1 MKKDRQEPRIENV
14 YQLEGRVPVAK
25 AIPFGLQHVLA
36 MFVANIA
43 PLIIIASV
51 AVYNGQPFSVIETAR
66 LLQNC
71 MLIAGI
77 GTMLQLYPVWKIGSG
92 LPVVMGLSFTF
103 LAACMTAA
111 SQDYGVMVG
120 AIIVGGVFEGILG
133 LTAKYWRKIISPIL
147 SACVVVSI
155 GLSILNVGVS
165 SFGSSAKYPLG
176 SWQNLLV
183 AAITLAAAL
192 IFHTTLKG
200 VAKQLYV
207 LLGMIVGYV
216 VAVCFGMVDFA
227 GMTQTIRELGVV
239 AVPQLFA
246 YTPKFQMGTILSFC
260 LVFIVSA
267 VETIGDTTAT
277 CTGGLGRDITDKEI
291 SGSLCVDGFASAL
304 SGGVFGCSPI
314 TSFSQN
320 VGLIS
325 MTHVVNRF
333 TIMFGALAMILGGLF
348 PPIGAFFTTLPDC
361 VLGGCTVIMFGSIMM
376 SGIRMMQDAGL
387 DQRNVLIA
395 ATSLCLGV
403 GVTQVE
409 GFFDNLPPVFGE
421 IFAGNMVAGVFVVG
435 LILELC
441 LAQGPQALRD
451 PVKIGNFFR
460 LCAADSRLRRFFR
473 VRRKSILYLAD
484 MKRRPAAQSN
494 SVAGDKI
501 QKQG

>member
-1 MKKDRQEPRIENV
+1 MKTTAQRKESSIDNIYR
-14 YQLEGRVPVAK
+14 LDGRVPIGR

-36 MFVANIA
+36 MFVANVA

-51 AVYNGQPFSVIETAR
+51 AVYNGAPFTAAETAQ

-77 GTMLQLYPVWKIGSG
+77 GTLVQLYPVWKIGSG

-103 LAACMTAA
+103 LAAAMTTA

-120 AIIVGGVFEGILG
+120 AIIVGGCFEGILG
-133 LTAKYWRKIISPIL
+133 LTAKYWRRIISPTL
-147 SACVVVSI
+147 SACVVISI

-165 SFGSSAKYPLG
+165 SFGSSSAYPLG

-192 IFHTTLKG
+192 VFHTMLKG

-207 LLGMIVGYV
+207 LLGMLVGYV
-216 VAVCFGMVDFA
+216 VSIFFGMVDFGSMA
-227 GMTQTIRELGVV
+227 DTIGQLGVV
-239 AVPQLFA
+239 AVPRLFT
-246 YTPKFQMGTILSFC
+246 YVPKFQIGAIFSFA

-277 CTGGLGRDITDKEI
+277 CTGGLGRDITEKEL
-291 SGSLCVDGFASAL
+291 SGSLCCDGFVSAI

-325 MTHVVNRF
+325 MTHVVNRYC
-333 TIMFGALAMILGGLF
+333 IMFGALAMILGGLF
-348 PPIGAFFTTLPDC
+348 PPVGAFFTTLPDC

-376 SGIRMMQDAGL
+376 SGVKMLQEAGL
-387 DQRNVLIA
+387 NNRSTLIA
-395 ATSLCLGV
+395 ATSICLGV
-403 GVTQVE
+403 GVTEVD
-409 GFFDNLPPVFGE
+409 GFFDNLPAVFGDV
-421 IFAGNMVAGVFVVG
+421 FAGNMVAGVFVVG
-435 LILELC
+435 LIMELC
-441 LAQGPQALRD
+441 LPKD
-451 PVKIGNFFR
+451 PAR
-460 LCAADSRLRRFFR
+460 
-473 VRRKSILYLAD
+473 YET
-484 MKRRPAAQSN
+484 RPAEKN
-494 SVAGDKI
+494 
-501 QKQG
+501 

>member
-1 MKKDRQEPRIENV
+1 MKKARQEPRIENV
-14 YQLEGRVPVAK
+14 YQMEGRVPVAK

-51 AVYNGQPFSVIETAR
+51 AVYNGQPFTVIETAR

-147 SACVVVSI
+147 S
-155 GLSILNVGVS
+155 
-165 SFGSSAKYPLG
+165 
-176 SWQNLLV
+176 
-183 AAITLAAAL
+183 
-192 IFHTTLKG
+192 
-200 VAKQLYV
+200 
-207 LLGMIVGYV
+207 
-216 VAVCFGMVDFA
+216 
-227 GMTQTIRELGVV
+227 
-239 AVPQLFA
+239 
-246 YTPKFQMGTILSFC
+246 FC

-291 SGSLCVDGFASAL
+291 SGSLCGDGFASAL

-441 LAQGPQALRD
+441 LPKD
-451 PVKIGNFFR
+451 P
-460 LCAADSRLRRFFR
+460 
-473 VRRKSILYLAD
+473 
-484 MKRRPAAQSN
+484 KRYETR
-494 SVAGDKI
+494 
-501 QKQG
+501 

>member
-1 MKKDRQEPRIENV
+1 MKNPAQEPCIENA
-14 YQLEGRVPVAK
+14 YQLEGRVPIAK

-36 MFVANIA
+36 MFVANVA
-43 PLIIIASV
+43 PLIIISSV
-51 AVYNGQPFSVIETAR
+51 AVYQGEAFTAIETAK

-77 GTMLQLYPVWKIGSG
+77 GTLLQLYPVWKIGSG
-92 LPVVMGLSFTF
+92 LPVVMGISFTF
-103 LAACMTAA
+103 LAACLATA
-111 SQDYGVMVG
+111 SQDYGIMVG
-120 AIIVGGVFEGILG
+120 AIIVGGCFEGVLG
-133 LTAKYWRKIISPIL
+133 LTAKYWRRLISPIV

-165 SFGSSAKYPLG
+165 SFGSSPAYPLG

-183 AAITLAAAL
+183 ATITLAAAL

-207 LLGMIVGYV
+207 LLGMIVGY
-216 VAVCFGMVDFA
+216 AVSICFGMVDFA
-227 GMTQTIRELGVV
+227 AMGDTIRELGVV

-246 YTPKFQMGTILSFC
+246 FKPQFQTGAILSFC

-267 VETIGDTTAT
+267 VETIGDTTA
-277 CTGGLGRDITDKEI
+277 CCKGGLGRDITADEI

-333 TIMFGALAMILGGLF
+333 TIMFGTLAMI
-348 PPIGAFFTTLPDC
+348 
-361 VLGGCTVIMFGSIMM
+361 LGGCTVIMFGSIMM
-376 SGIRMMQDAGL
+376 SGVRMMHDAGM
-387 DQRNVLIA
+387 DQRNTLIA
-395 ATSLCLGV
+395 ATSICLGV
-403 GVTQVE
+403 GVTQVD
-409 GFFDNLPPVFGE
+409 GFFDQLPGFIGD

-435 LILELC
+435 LILDLC
-441 LAQGPQALRD
+441 LPRD
-451 PVKIGNFFR
+451 P
-460 LCAADSRLRRFFR
+460 SHYT
-473 VRRKSILYLAD
+473 S
-484 MKRRPAAQSN
+484 M
-494 SVAGDKI
+494 
-501 QKQG
+501 